1 MTTIYEGEYPVPDEW
16 VEEHFSDEAVG
27 FVYGVD
33 LDDLIGMDGIEGMND
48 YLDAVLSMRHAVLTD
63 IRYYQHRPGPE
74 DDLGDMVLIR
84 AEGAL
89 EEN

>member
-1 MTTIYEGEYPVPDEW
+1 MTAYEGEYPVPDKW
-16 VEEHFSDEAVG
+16 VEEHFDDETVS

-33 LDDLIGMDGIEGMND
+33 LEDLIKMDGIEGMND

-63 IRYYQHRPGPE
+63 IRYFQHPAGPE

-84 AEGAL
+84 AEGVL